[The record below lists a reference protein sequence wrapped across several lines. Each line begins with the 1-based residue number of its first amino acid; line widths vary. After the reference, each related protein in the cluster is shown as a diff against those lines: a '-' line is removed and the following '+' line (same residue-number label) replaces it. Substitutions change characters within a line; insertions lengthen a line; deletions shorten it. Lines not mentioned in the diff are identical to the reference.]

1 MKKVALME
9 IKMSL
14 NDGKNEGDKQQV
26 K

>member
-9 IKMSL
+9 IKMSV
-14 NDGKNEGDKQQV
+14 NNGKNEGDKQQV